1 MLTLAMMC
9 MAVEFAGLFSGH
21 TVVHQ
26 KRANTLSALA
36 HLGGFLTT
44 LSMVLNGW
52 TVRVYPYVFVL
63 CRYARARPWR
73 LGQRKCSG
81 LDHTKTCI

>member
-1 MLTLAMMC
+1 MLTLAIVC
-9 MAVEFAGLFSGH
+9 MAVELAGLFSGY
-21 TVVHQ
+21 TAVHQ
-26 KRANTLSALA
+26 KHANLVSALA

-63 CRYARARPWR
+63 CRYARPGSAIGT
-73 LGQRKCSG
+73 GQSQKS
-81 LDHTKTCI
+81 